1 MLPVVSN
8 VHCIDEL
15 ICMSSQCF
23 TPPSFLI
30 KFISLFC
37 LLKKVE
43 CLLKLVLLYC
53 LENESEICGGIR
65 FCICLVMGQI
75 VLTPFSRL

>member
-23 TPPSFLI
+23 TPPSFLTE
-30 KFISLFC
+30 FISLFC
-37 LLKKVE
+37 LLKPVE
-43 CLLKLVLLYC
+43 CLLSLC
-53 LENESEICGGIR
+53 C
-65 FCICLVMGQI
+65 CI
-75 VLTPFSRL
+75 VLKMKMKFVVA